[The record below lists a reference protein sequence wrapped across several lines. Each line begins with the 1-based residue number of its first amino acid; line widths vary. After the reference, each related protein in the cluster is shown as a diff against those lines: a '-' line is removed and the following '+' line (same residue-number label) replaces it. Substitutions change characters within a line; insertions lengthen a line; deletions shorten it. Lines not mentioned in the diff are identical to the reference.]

1 MEPIRI
7 SVRSNK
13 RIRIIGLRE
22 IMYCEADGRYTRI
35 FLENGESHLI
45 AKVLRDYEDLL
56 PDENFFR
63 IHKSCIVNISYIR
76 EYCLNDHHYVVLTND
91 AILQVSKRRCK
102 CFIQK
107 LLEVYPQ

>member
-13 RIRIIGLRE
+13 GIRIIGIRE

-45 AKVLRDYEDLL
+45 AKVLREYEDLL

-63 IHKSCIVNISYIR
+63 IHKSCIVNLSYIK
-76 EYCLNDHHYVVLTND
+76 EYSINKHHKL
-91 AILQVSKRRCK
+91 ILSNEHILPVAKRRCK
-102 CFIQK
+102 NLVEK
-107 LLEVYPQ
+107 LTKFYPG